1 MLDGEIKNLGCVS
14 AGQVVSLRRSQSHY
28 QHAKRADSP
37 RVQSKQHTLL
47 IYLSTLFV
55 WKNFAWIFEV
65 VSPAFKPAWWWMDGV
80 YDCFWRSESAV
91 GVTHILKTPA
101 PTPAS
106 CASQEMHYRVSPM
119 DSRVAGISIYW
130 YPLDPGSSARK
141 CIHLKF
147 RYIYISDIWYMIY
160 VYMYI

>member
-55 WKNFAWIFEV
+55 WKNSSWIFEDIWSSFSSLWTCMV
-65 VSPAFKPAWWWMDGV
+65 MNGWCHTFIVFDVQKVPWGLPISWRPPRQRPHLVHRKRCTTESRFHGLLGGRYINLPLRSRFKYQKVHP
-80 YDCFWRSESAV
+80 
-91 GVTHILKTPA
+91 
-101 PTPAS
+101 
-106 CASQEMHYRVSPM
+106 
-119 DSRVAGISIYW
+119 
-130 YPLDPGSSARK
+130 
-141 CIHLKF
+141 F
-147 RYIYISDIWYMIY
+147 RYIYIY
-160 VYMYI
+160 VYI